1 VSQTPPAAKKPAAPS
16 TPPTPKPPL
25 AALNVRDLPLPKD
38 ATDVEYKDLV
48 EQMTFKSPAKVQL
61 LANDFAKKLAE
72 QGWKGEGGDLVTP
85 KTAILNRTRGEA
97 TLTIMVKPAASGSTV
112 QIFATG
118 LEWGEKAK

>member
-1 VSQTPPAAKKPAAPS
+1 MSKSPPAAKKSSDPS
-16 TPPTPKPPL
+16 TPPTPKPAV

-48 EQMTFKSPAKVQL
+48 EQMVFRSSIKVQS

-72 QGWKGEGGDLVTP
+72 QGWKGEGGDLVTA

-97 TLTIMVKPAASGSTV
+97 TLTIMVKPAGSGSTV

-118 LEWGEKAK
+118 LEWGEKPE